1 MERTVSD
8 EYPEVTLLLRHWSN
22 GGSAL
27 PAMYTFVASDNGSHS
42 FTVTLKTAGS
52 KTPYWRFCKNEIQ

>member
-1 MERTVSD
+1 MGSSVSD

-27 PAMYTFVASDNGSHS
+27 PAVKKLADCGYCVRRR
-42 FTVTLKTAGS
+42 TA
-52 KTPYWRFCKNEIQ
+52 

>member
-1 MERTVSD
+1 MPVSD

-27 PAMYTFVASDNGSHS
+27 PAVNKLAESGYPDDAATRRNGEKGTTRSS
-42 FTVTLKTAGS
+42 RA
-52 KTPYWRFCKNEIQ
+52 R